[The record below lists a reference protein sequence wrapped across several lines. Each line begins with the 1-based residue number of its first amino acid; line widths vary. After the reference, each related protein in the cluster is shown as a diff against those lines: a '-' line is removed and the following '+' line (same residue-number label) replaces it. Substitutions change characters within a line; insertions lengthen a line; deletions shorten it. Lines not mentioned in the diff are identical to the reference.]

1 MKIGKGIRLF
11 AFGALIASVTLFTAA
26 CGTTT
31 NTAKPQ
37 DSGTPKA
44 VTSDYP
50 NRAVTLIVAY
60 GPGGTDT
67 TARVLAS
74 GLEKQLG
81 QPVTVQNVVGGGGWS
96 GWGQL
101 ANAKP
106 DGYTIGYI
114 NVPNMFTGY
123 LDPKL
128 KRKENLES
136 FTPIMNHVTD
146 SCVWIV
152 SADSQFKTL
161 KDLIDYA
168 KANPSKITIANHGVG
183 GDDDLGRMQVEKA
196 TGAKFSVIQNTGTSD
211 SLTQL
216 LGKHVDVV
224 GANVSEVLSLQK
236 EGKIRVLGI
245 ENDKASEF
253 LPNVKTF
260 KEQGVDVVMFAGRG
274 IAAPAGTP
282 ADVIAKLSVALQ
294 KTIND
299 PAHQAK
305 AKELGLALDVKS
317 GADYNKFLKTN
328 EQLVKNLMG
337 W

>member
-1 MKIGKGIRLF
+1 M
-11 AFGALIASVTLFTAA
+11 FTTA
-26 CGTTT
+26 CGTTD
-31 NTAKPQ
+31 TAKPQ
-37 DSGTPKA
+37 DKGTQKA
-44 VTSDYP
+44 ASDYP

-67 TARVLAS
+67 TARLLAA

-81 QPVTVQNVVGGGGWS
+81 QPVTVQNVTGGGGWT

-114 NVPNMFTGY
+114 NVPNMFSGY

-128 KRKENLES
+128 KRTENLES
-136 FTPIMNHVTD
+136 FIPIMNHVTD
-146 SCVWIV
+146 AGVWIV
-152 SADSQFKTL
+152 NADSQFKTL
-161 KDLIDYA
+161 QDLLDYA
-168 KANPSKITIANHGVG
+168 KANPSKVTIACHGVG

-196 TGAKFSVIQNTGTSD
+196 TGAKFSVIQNTGTAD

-245 ENDKASEF
+245 LNDKESEF
-253 LPNVKTF
+253 LPGVKTF
-260 KEQGVDVVMFAGRG
+260 KEQGIDAIAFAGRG

-282 ADVIAKLSVALQ
+282 ADEIAKITDTLK

-305 AKELGLALDVKS
+305 AKEMGLALDVKT
-317 GADYNKFLKTN
+317 GADYAKFLKTN